1 MSEIDLAQLQVRV
14 RTTDQSQDRRQQI
27 LDGVRTALE
36 RRIVWVE
43 EQARRLESDVELDP
57 NSIHG
62 ERRDARHRSQTVRQ
76 APVRHEQVGNRSPG
90 LAALARVH
98 ADQWI
103 LTAALGLHQD
113 PDKLLCWN
121 PAIRSAERL
130 PIHAGGV
137 AEIVRVQ
144 AELSECG
151 QEVEHL
157 EATHRRRLGVSYA
170 HRGLV

>member
-1 MSEIDLAQLQVRV
+1 MSEIDLAQLQVRI
-14 RTTDQSQDRRQQI
+14 RTTDHSHDRHQQI
-27 LDGVRTALE
+27 LDGVRTTLE
-36 RRIVWVE
+36 RRVVWVE
-43 EQARRLESDVELDP
+43 EQARRLEPDVELDP
-57 NSIHG
+57 NSVHG
-62 ERRDARHRSQTVRQ
+62 ERGDARHRPQAIRQ
-76 APVRHEQVGNRSPG
+76 AAVRHEQVGNRSPG

-137 AEIVRVQ
+137 AELVRVQ
-144 AELSECG
+144 AELGECG

-157 EATHRRRLGVSYA
+157 DATHRRRLGVPCA
-170 HRGLV
+170 HRGPV